1 MDNEHLSFFGN
12 FSKMQH
18 FKVYSGFTPTLSEN
32 TEEYYS
38 KKSKLL
44 HIITYLNL
52 TEKEKTELKNIVKSI
67 NGLKISAFMK
77 EMEHTFDISDGDR
90 IYWLIYNLKQKDI
103 IYKLKKTNNLKQKK
117 HGNKKFR
124 NYKGC

>member
-44 HIITYLNL
+44 HIITCLNL

-77 EMEHTFDISDGDR
+77 EMEHTYPHLTAQILGVLRTASGQNQVHAPRSLDAS
-90 IYWLIYNLKQKDI
+90 QMPA
-103 IYKLKKTNNLKQKK
+103 
-117 HGNKKFR
+117 
-124 NYKGC
+124 